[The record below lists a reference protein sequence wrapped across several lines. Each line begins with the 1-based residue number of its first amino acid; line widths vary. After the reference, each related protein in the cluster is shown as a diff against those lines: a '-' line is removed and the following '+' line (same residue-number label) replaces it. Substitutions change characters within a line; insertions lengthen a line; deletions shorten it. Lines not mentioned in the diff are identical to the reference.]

1 MKDEYWEDCSCF
13 ENGQCPQPDAVARA
27 YLIPQLLD
35 PSEIGVIKKL
45 CRTCGKYLNEKRKHP
60 RVKRSFQINLQKGN
74 GKTIEGDVV
83 NISEGG
89 ALIKLQNWADFEE
102 NEEVILEIY
111 PSHGAS
117 ETVSTSRIKV
127 SGMIRRIEDEKD
139 QLAVIFVKE
148 IDY

>member
-1 MKDEYWEDCSCF
+1 MKDEYWENCPYS
-13 ENGQCPQPDAVARA
+13 ESRQCPEPDAIVRA

-35 PSEIGVIKKL
+35 PSEIEVIKKL

-60 RVKRSFQINLQKGN
+60 RVIRPFQINLQKGN

-89 ALIKLQNWADFEE
+89 ALIKLQNWADFEK
-102 NEEVILEIY
+102 NEKVILEIY

-127 SGMIRRIEDEKD
+127 SGMIGRIEDKED
-139 QLAVIFVKE
+139 QLVIIFVKE
-148 IDY
+148 IDS